1 MSKPAAT
8 TRTKGISPRKDRQ
21 FVTALARGLEVLRC
35 FSSNAPELGTAEI
48 ARKTGLPQ
56 PTAWRLCHT
65 LTELGFLTSAPGR
78 DKLRLG
84 IPVLGLGY
92 AVLASYPIAALARP
106 YMQRIADTYQGAV
119 SLGAGDGLSIIYV
132 QRCQGPSI
140 VLDFPVGTRVSMAHS
155 STGWAY
161 LAALSPEERG
171 ALLLRLQA
179 AHPKSWRT
187 VERHLKTALRA
198 YETTGYVINKG
209 IAHSQVNAVGV
220 PVRPKN
226 TSTLLA
232 LSAGGISSVFDD
244 AKLRAIGRELKTLAS
259 SLAANF

>member
-1 MSKPAAT
+1 MARVQITS
-8 TRTKGISPRKDRQ
+8 RTKNNSPRKDRQ

-35 FSSNAPELGTAEI
+35 FSSSAPELGTAEI
-48 ARKTGLPQ
+48 ARKIKLPQ
-56 PTAWRLCHT
+56 PTVWRLCHT
-65 LTELGFLTSAPGR
+65 LTELGFLTSVPGR

-106 YMQRIADTYQGAV
+106 YMQRIADSYQGAV
-119 SLGAGDGLSIIYV
+119 SLGAGDGLSIIYI

-140 VLDFPVGTRVSMAHS
+140 VFDFPVGTRVPMAHS

-161 LAALSPEERG
+161 LAALPPEERSS
-171 ALLLRLQA
+171 LLLEFQA

-187 VERHLKTALRA
+187 VERHLKAALHA
-198 YETTGYVINKG
+198 YEDTGWVINKG

-220 PVRPKN
+220 PVQSEN
-226 TSTLLA
+226 SSTLLA

-244 AKLRAIGRELKTLAS
+244 AKLRAIGKELKALAS
-259 SLAANF
+259 KLAAVF